1 MVKKLRRDRIMNKI
15 TIDRNSFVYPM
26 PMALVGSVVDGKANF
41 MAVGWVS
48 RVNFNPPMIAVALG
62 KFHYTNMGIHKNKAF
77 SVNIPGIDLMEKV
90 DYCGL
95 VSGEKVDKSKL
106 FDVFYGNLSA
116 VPMIR
121 ECPLCMEC
129 ILFNAVD
136 MPSNTLFVG
145 EIINTYSEECYLTDG
160 KPDIKKMNP
169 FTLTMP
175 DNNYW
180 KVGENAGKAWSIGK
194 RFRKQD

>member
-1 MVKKLRRDRIMNKI
+1 MNKVKI
-15 TIDRNSFVYPM
+15 GKNNFVYPM
-26 PMALVGSVVDGKANF
+26 PMVLVGSVVDKKANF

-62 KFHYTNMGIHKNKAF
+62 NSHYTNIGIHKNNAF
-77 SVNIPGIDLMEKV
+77 SVNIPGIEMMGKV

-95 VSGEKVDKSKL
+95 VSGEKVDKSKI
-106 FDVFYGNLSA
+106 FDIFYGDLPDA
-116 VPMIR
+116 PMIQ

-129 ILFNAVD
+129 KLVNTIAL
-136 MPSNTLFVG
+136 PSNTLFIG
-145 EIINTYSEECYLTDG
+145 EIIETYTEERYLTEG
-160 KPDIKKMNP
+160 KPDIKKINP

-180 KVGENAGKAWSIGK
+180 KVGENAGKAWNIGK
-194 RFRKQD
+194 DFKK

>member
-1 MVKKLRRDRIMNKI
+1 MNKVKI
-15 TIDRNSFVYPM
+15 GNNPFVYPM
-26 PMALVGSVVDGKANF
+26 PMVLVGTVIDDRANF

-62 KFHYTNMGIHKNKAF
+62 KFHYTNAGIHKNKTF
-77 SVNIPGIDLMEKV
+77 SVNIPGIDLIEKV

-106 FDVFYGNLSA
+106 FDVFYGNLPA
-116 VPMIR
+116 APMIR

-129 ILFNAVD
+129 KLFNAVD
-136 MPSNTLFVG
+136 LPSNTLFIG
-145 EIINTYSEECYLTDG
+145 EIIETYTEGRYLTDG

-180 KVGENAGKAWSIGK
+180 RVGENAGKAWSIGNN
-194 RFRKQD
+194 FRKQSE

>member
-1 MVKKLRRDRIMNKI
+1 
-15 TIDRNSFVYPM
+15 M
-26 PMALVGSVVDGKANF
+26 PMALVGSVVDKKANF

-62 KFHYTNMGIHKNKAF
+62 KSHYTNIGIHKNKAF
-77 SVNIPGIDLMEKV
+77 SVNIPGIGLMEKV

-95 VSGEKVDKSKL
+95 VSGEKIDKSQI
-106 FDVFYGNLSA
+106 FDIFYGDLPDA
-116 VPMIR
+116 PMIQQ
-121 ECPLCMEC
+121 CPLCMEC
-129 ILFNAVD
+129 KLVNTMD
-136 MPSNTLFVG
+136 LPSNTLFIG
-145 EIINTYSEECYLTDG
+145 EIIETYTEERYLTEG
-160 KPDIKKMNP
+160 KPDIKKINP

-194 RFRKQD
+194 DFRK

>member
-1 MVKKLRRDRIMNKI
+1 MMGKI

-26 PMALVGSVVDGKANF
+26 PMVLVGAVVNEKENF

-62 KFHYTNMGIHKNKAF
+62 KMHHTNKGIQKNKAF
-77 SVNIPGIDLMEKV
+77 SVNIPGMDLMEKV

-95 VSGEKVDKSKL
+95 VSGEKSDKSEV
-106 FDVFYGNLSA
+106 FDVFYGDLTNA
-116 VPMIR
+116 PMIR

-129 ILFNAVD
+129 RLVNAVD
-136 MPSNTLFVG
+136 LPSNTLFIG
-145 EIINTYSEECYLTDG
+145 EIINTYSEERYLTDG
-160 KPDIKKMNP
+160 KPDIKKIHP

-180 KVGENAGKAWSIGK
+180 KVGERAGKAWSIGRK
-194 RFRKQD
+194 FRSV